1 MVNEQSDSVLI
12 ADLIAKFL
20 EDKKIDTVFGI
31 IGSAN
36 AYIFDSIMKR
46 GYTKI
51 VYMHH
56 EQAVVMAAGAYYRA
70 SGKMSAAIV
79 TAGGG
84 ASNAVTGVVTNWADS
99 IPCLIFSG
107 QESTKYVKEHSHLRM
122 LGTQGFDVVKM
133 VSGVVKYGKTVMD
146 KKDVVYTL
154 EEAYHISLSDR
165 PGPVWIDFP
174 FDIQSQKIQH
184 HEITHFVE
192 NSKIVENCEI
202 EKVID
207 LLNSSERPVILG
219 GHGIKLSSSK
229 TEFNQLVEL
238 VKIPTM
244 VTWAGLD
251 LMAYDHPYNFGIF
264 GLYGQRRANFV
275 VQNSDLIIVLGSRLA
290 ITQTGYNI
298 NNFAP
303 NAKIIIVNNDENE
316 LNKHDRYNLKIKAN
330 VKNFINELYN
340 TKQSFERNDWYAKC
354 CEFRTKYPTIEKHHL
369 SDNEMYDNS
378 YVTVDKLSDYIEDDS
393 VIVFE
398 QGTPIACG
406 HQAFK
411 AKKNQIIFAST
422 GLGEMGNGLPSAI
435 GAAFANPGKTI
446 YLLMSDGSLMMNL
459 QELQTVVGYRLPIK
473 IIMFNN
479 EGYLFIKHTQKMLF
493 SGRYTG
499 VNTETGVSLP
509 ELYKICNAFGIPYY
523 CEELTTLENFIK
535 IEYNPKGPCVYE
547 TFMNP
552 EQDLSPKVKG
562 IVTDTGIIPPPI
574 EEMSPL
580 LSLEEVKTNMIAGL
594 NPISY
599 SIKR

>member
-1 MVNEQSDSVLI
+1 MVTEQSDSILI

-36 AYIFDSIMKR
+36 AYIFDSILKR

-70 SGKMSAAIV
+70 SGRMSAAIV

-107 QESTKYVKEHSHLRM
+107 QESTRYFKEHSKLRM

-133 VSGVVKYGKTVMD
+133 VNGVVKYGKTVMD

-154 EEAYHISLSDR
+154 EEAYSICLKDR

-174 FDIQSQKIQH
+174 FDIQSQKINED
-184 HEITHFVE
+184 EIIHF
-192 NSKIVENCEI
+192 I
-202 EKVID
+202 EPLKDNESYQLEEVIE
-207 LLNSSERPVILG
+207 LLNSSKRPVILG
-219 GHGIKLSSSK
+219 GQGIKLSNSK
-229 TEFNQLVEL
+229 PEFIKLVEQL
-238 VKIPTM
+238 KIPTM

-251 LMAYDHPYNFGIF
+251 LMSFDHPYNFGIF

-275 VQNSDLIIVLGSRLA
+275 VQNSDLIIILGSRLA

-303 NAKIIIVNNDENE
+303 KAKIIMVNNDEGE

-330 VKNFINELYN
+330 VKNFIDELYKLN
-340 TKQSFERNDWYAKC
+340 LSFERNDWYEKC
-354 CEFRTKYPTIEKHHL
+354 CNFRTKYPTIEKHHL
-369 SDNEMYDNS
+369 SDNESYDNS
-378 YVTVDKLSDYIEDDS
+378 YVTVDKLSDYIEDNS
-393 VIVFE
+393 IIVFE

-411 AKKNQIIFAST
+411 AKNNQIIFAST

-435 GAAFANPGKTI
+435 GAAFANPEKTI

-493 SGRYTG
+493 NGRYTG
-499 VNTETGVSLP
+499 VNANTGVSLP

-523 CEELTTLENFIK
+523 DESLTTLKNFIK
-535 IEYNPKGPCVYE
+535 IEYNPAGPSVYE

-552 EQDLSPKVKG
+552 EQDLSPKVKAIITDSG
-562 IVTDTGIIPPPI
+562 IVPSPI

-580 LSLEEVKTNMIAGL
+580 LPLQEVKENMLDGL

-599 SIKR
+599 LIKR